1 MTRFSAST
9 DGSTAAVTAPTTS
22 PTGAAAREF
31 SGLITLNELG
41 AFIWEPLN
49 EAADAQD
56 LAKMIAAEY
65 EVDPATAR
73 ADAQEFLDLLISRHM
88 AEL

>member
-1 MTRFSAST
+1 MKQNDNYIVRKIAGETLL
-9 DGSTAAVTAPTTS
+9 V

-41 AFIWEPLN
+41 AFIWEHLN
-49 EAADAQD
+49 EAADTQD

>member
-1 MTRFSAST
+1 
-9 DGSTAAVTAPTTS
+9 
-22 PTGAAAREF
+22 
-31 SGLITLNELG
+31 
-41 AFIWEPLN
+41 
-49 EAADAQD
+49 
-56 LAKMIAAEY
+56 MIAAEY